1 MNEKL
6 VKMIV
11 KGALGLAVSAL
22 IGQMIKAEKEIEK
35 RIDDYYDE
43 NTEQED

>member
-11 KGALGLAVSAL
+11 KGALGLTVSAV
-22 IGQMIKAEKEIEK
+22 IGYMIKAEKEIEK

-43 NTEQED
+43 DSKQED